1 MKKSLLEQMAV
12 VKGHINQANELIDLI
27 PTLKE
32 PKGQFQSL
40 MGRISELK
48 ETHPKLHIKIQE
60 QNEEKV

>member
-48 ETHPKLHIKIQE
+48 ETEPKLHI
-60 QNEEKV
+60 